1 MQNHNT
7 IFLTLSDNLLLVLK
21 TKSEATN
28 ILKFLLQRRASLSN
42 FILKEC
48 LSVNTTSQA
57 SQKYFTQII
66 LLTKSFIISNLFSW
80 SKQVQSRTILQVH

>member
-28 ILKFLLQRRASLSN
+28 ILKFLFQRRASLSN

-57 SQKYFTQII
+57 SQKYFTQIT
-66 LLTKSFIISNLFSW
+66 LLTKSFIISNLGF
-80 SKQVQSRTILQVH
+80 ILLEQAGTV

>member
-28 ILKFLLQRRASLSN
+28 ILKFLFQRRACLSN

-48 LSVNTTSQA
+48 LSINNTSQA
-57 SQKYFTQII
+57 SQKYFTQIT
-66 LLTKSFIISNLFSW
+66 LLTKSFIISNLGF
-80 SKQVQSRTILQVH
+80 ILLEQAGTV

>member
-21 TKSEATN
+21 TKREATN
-28 ILKFLLQRRASLSN
+28 ILKFLFQRRACLSN

-48 LSVNTTSQA
+48 LSVNNTSQA

-66 LLTKSFIISNLFSW
+66 LLTKSFIISNLGF
-80 SKQVQSRTILQVH
+80 ILLEQAGTV